1 MNDKEITSDNLA
13 DALIN
18 LSENFELC
26 DSETAKGFR
35 TSKKKDILKSQKDNS
50 FGKFTNEIHKR
61 QEKKI

>member
-1 MNDKEITSDNLA
+1 MNDKDITYDNVA

-26 DSETAKGFR
+26 DSETVKGFE

-50 FGKFTNEIHKR
+50 FSKFTN
-61 QEKKI
+61 